1 MQGDESRDAEVF
13 SEGRGNISTQGRIA
27 SLRREDKPSKEKL
40 LSQIKAR
47 KIRTRHLIEM
57 GGLVVKAEM
66 DHLSSDVLLG
76 ALIYAKEQMAL
87 HGNLQEAY
95 SKLGE
100 IAFNRYKRGKIKVI
114 LRFKEEPDVYIRQK
128 IREIGMKWSFKAK
141 EWHGEV
147 EGLGVLKETVQGLD
161 CNLKTLS

>member
-1 MQGDESRDAEVF
+1 MQGDGVREVGVF
-13 SEGRGNISTQGRIA
+13 SDEKRKISTQGRIA
-27 SLRREDKPSKEKL
+27 SLRKEGRQSKEKI

-87 HGNLQEAY
+87 HGTLKEAY
-95 SKLGE
+95 AKLGE
-100 IAFNRYKRGKIKVI
+100 ISFNRDKRVKRKVI
-114 LRFKEEPDVYIRQK
+114 LRFKEQPDVSIRQK
-128 IREIGMKWSFKAK
+128 IREIGMKWSFKAQ

-147 EGLGVLKETVQGLD
+147 EDLGVLKETVQGLD

>member
-1 MQGDESRDAEVF
+1 MRGDESRSAEGS
-13 SEGRGNISTQGRIA
+13 SEGEENISAQGRIA
-27 SLRREDKPSKEKL
+27 SLRKEGYQSKEKL

-57 GGLVVKAEM
+57 GGLVIKAGM

-76 ALIYAKEQMAL
+76 ALIYTKEQMAP
-87 HGNLQEAY
+87 HDTLQEAY
-95 SKLGE
+95 AKLGE
-100 IAFNRYKRGKIKVI
+100 IAFNRDKRGKIKVI
-114 LRFKEEPDVYIRQK
+114 LRFQEQPDVSIRQK
-128 IREIGMKWSFKAK
+128 IREIGMKWSFKAQ

-147 EGLGVLKETVQGLD
+147 EDLGVLKEAVKGLD